1 MDGLNTRL
9 KALGI
14 GIPQHWVFRGDMSQ
28 RSGYEEAN
36 KILDLP
42 NRPTA
47 IVVCNDLM
55 AFGAMSAVQDRG
67 LEVGTD
73 ISIIGFDNT
82 PMSAHTHPPLTTVHQ
97 PIYQIG
103 NMVCEML
110 IQRVQGQELEERHML
125 LKPELIKRQ
134 SSGRAPVM

>member
-1 MDGLNTRL
+1 
-9 KALGI
+9 
-14 GIPQHWVFRGDMSQ
+14 
-28 RSGYEEAN
+28 
-36 KILDLP
+36 
-42 NRPTA
+42 
-47 IVVCNDLM
+47 
-55 AFGAMSAVQDRG
+55 
-67 LEVGTD
+67 
-73 ISIIGFDNT
+73 
-82 PMSAHTHPPLTTVHQ
+82 MSAHTHPPLTTVHQ